1 MVFIRLSFHHHVWK
15 IWQGTELIP
24 FFSSS
29 TLNTS
34 FCILLVSI
42 ISNEKLAVT
51 IVLLYVMC
59 HFPLATFKTF
69 ALLKFKFSL
78 DRAQEW
84 FSICHPWFLEFPQ
97 SVNLCLSKF
106 SELLS
111 LCLHIFF
118 VRPILFPTWNA
129 KGL

>member
-34 FCILLVSI
+34 FCILLISI

-69 ALLKFKFSL
+69 ALLKFNSFPLIVPKSG
-78 DRAQEW
+78 
-84 FSICHPWFLEFPQ
+84 FLYVTHGSWNF
-97 SVNLCLSKF
+97 
-106 SELLS
+106 LS
-111 LCLHIFF
+111 L
-118 VRPILFPTWNA
+118 
-129 KGL
+129 